1 MPVVHLSCTV
11 PRFVHFPAGGLWCEA
26 AAGVTSAAA
35 FLTCRPRGLIMQ
47 DETKR
52 DKERAAFTVTQTTYL
67 LQQEVWEE
75 LPEGNSSA
83 RTTAKCATKS
93 LGFQP
98 RYFVVN
104 VSVSLGLF
112 LIFFLLYYFCTY
124 FLKRAE
130 GLFQCFFLF
139 FLPF

>member
-1 MPVVHLSCTV
+1 
-11 PRFVHFPAGGLWCEA
+11 
-26 AAGVTSAAA
+26 
-35 FLTCRPRGLIMQ
+35 MQ

-67 LQQEVWEE
+67 LQREVWEE
-75 LPEGNSSA
+75 FPEGNLSA
-83 RTTAKCATKS
+83 PTTAKCATKF

-98 RYFVVN
+98 RYLVVD
-104 VSVSLGLF
+104 VSLSLGLF
-112 LIFFLLYYFCTY
+112 FWLYYFCTD

-130 GLFQCFFLF
+130 DLFQHFFLF

>member
-35 FLTCRPRGLIMQ
+35 FLTCRPGGLIMQ

-104 VSVSLGLF
+104 VSLSLGLF
-112 LIFFLLYYFCTY
+112 FFLLYYFCTY